1 MGIEAINGFS
11 PLIQQ
16 TQPQVR
22 TQVQEQSQSQS
33 EIANYEA
40 SGAAQNIELK
50 VEATD
55 NSAGSSSDG
64 QSGAQNYTQT
74 QTRLAETEEQIQA
87 DNEKVRQA
95 ITEMT
100 KNAKSSAEAVFGIHE
115 KTNRVTI
122 KMVDKETKKVIK
134 EFPPDETLDMIAKVW
149 EIAGIMVDE
158 KR

>member
-1 MGIEAINGFS
+1 MGMEAINGFS

-16 TQPQVR
+16 AQPQVK
-22 TQVQEQSQSQS
+22 TQVQEQNQSKS
-33 EIANYEA
+33 ELANFEA
-40 SGAAQNIELK
+40 AAPTMELK
-50 VEATD
+50 VEAAD
-55 NSAGSSSDG
+55 NSAGSKGDSQG
-64 QSGAQNYTQT
+64 GAQNYTKSMEKFE
-74 QTRLAETEEQIQA
+74 ATEEQIQE
-87 DNEKVRQA
+87 DNEKIRKA
-95 ITEMT
+95 ISEMT
-100 KNAKSSAEAVFGIHE
+100 KNVKSNAEAVFGIHD

>member
-1 MGIEAINGFS
+1 MGMDAINGFS

-22 TQVQEQSQSQS
+22 TQVQEQNQSQS
-33 EIANYEA
+33 ELVNQEA
-40 SGAAQNIELK
+40 APTIDLK
-50 VEATD
+50 VEAAD
-55 NSAGSSSDG
+55 NPADSGHDT
-64 QSGAQNYTQT
+64 QSGTQAYTQS
-74 QTRLAETEEQIQA
+74 REKYAETEEQIHE
-87 DNEKVRQA
+87 DNEKVRKA
-95 ITEMT
+95 ISEMT
-100 KNAKSSAEAVFGIHE
+100 KNVKSNAEAVFGIHD

-134 EFPPDETLDMIAKVW
+134 EFPPEETLDMIAKVW